1 MPCPAW
7 FRMTPVEFPGL
18 AAWKLRYLE
27 RNCMSRRVLGLKRS
41 IGRDYNP
48 VPISLSLIEGTCAS
62 GTIRS
67 APALQAHPGVST
79 GRLPPTHMSRMLRT
93 WPREQASPHAGFQ
106 VDLKGQVALVTG
118 ASRGIGR
125 AIAVRLA
132 SCGATVVGVARS
144 LEGLQATLQAIHDA
158 GGTAEGFAAD
168 VADSSEVKRIVDE
181 VEAKYQ
187 RISVLVNN
195 AGITRDGLM
204 LRMED
209 DAWQEVIDT
218 NLKGT
223 FLFSRAVGVVM
234 MRARCGRIIN
244 ISSVA
249 GLVGNPGQAN
259 YAASKA
265 GVIGFSKTVAR
276 ELAARGITVNVIAPG
291 FITTD
296 MTDVLPDKIKTEV
309 KERIPLRRFGTP
321 DDIADLVCYL
331 ASPGASYLTGQ
342 VIAVDGGL
350 TV

>member
-1 MPCPAW
+1 MA
-7 FRMTPVEFPGL
+7 E
-18 AAWKLRYLE
+18 AA
-27 RNCMSRRVLGLKRS
+27 S
-41 IGRDYNP
+41 
-48 VPISLSLIEGTCAS
+48 
-62 GTIRS
+62 
-67 APALQAHPGVST
+67 VSKT
-79 GRLPPTHMSRMLRT
+79 GC
-93 WPREQASPHAGFQ
+93 Q
-106 VDLKGQVALVTG
+106 VDLNGQVALVTG

-132 SCGATVVGVARS
+132 SCGATVIGVARKLDS
-144 LEGLQATLQAIHDA
+144 LQATLAAITEA
-158 GGTAEGFAAD
+158 GGTAEGFACD
-168 VADSSEVKRIVDE
+168 VARSEE
-181 VEAKYQ
+181 VNSLVEQLETKYPKIQ
-187 RISVLVNN
+187 ILVNN

-209 DAWQEVIDT
+209 DAWQDVIDT

-223 FLFSRAVGVVM
+223 FLFTRALGATM
-234 MRARCGRIIN
+234 MRGRYGRIVN

-249 GLVGNPGQAN
+249 GIVGNPGQAN
-259 YAASKA
+259 YSASKA

-276 ELAARGITVNVIAPG
+276 ELASRGITVNVVAPG

-296 MTDVLPDKIKTEV
+296 MTDILPDKVKAEV
-309 KERIPLRRFGTP
+309 KDRIPVRRFGTP

>member
-1 MPCPAW
+1 MA
-7 FRMTPVEFPGL
+7 
-18 AAWKLRYLE
+18 
-27 RNCMSRRVLGLKRS
+27 
-41 IGRDYNP
+41 
-48 VPISLSLIEGTCAS
+48 EGES
-62 GTIRS
+62 
-67 APALQAHPGVST
+67 
-79 GRLPPTHMSRMLRT
+79 
-93 WPREQASPHAGFQ
+93 ASPRASLA
-106 VDLKGQVALVTG
+106 VDLKDQVALVTG
-118 ASRGIGR
+118 ALRGIGR
-125 AIAVRLA
+125 GIAVRLA
-132 SCGATVVGVARS
+132 SCGAKVVGVART

-158 GGTAEGFAAD
+158 GGTAEGMAAN

-209 DAWQEVIDT
+209 DAWQEVLDT

-223 FLFSRAVGVVM
+223 FLFSRAVGAVM
-234 MRARCGRIIN
+234 MRARYGRIIN

-276 ELAARGITVNVIAPG
+276 ELASRKITVNVIAPG

-296 MTDVLPDKIKTEV
+296 MTDVLPEKIKTEV

-321 DDIADLVCYL
+321 DDIANLVCFL
-331 ASPGASYLTGQ
+331 ASPAASYITGQ

>member
-1 MPCPAW
+1 M
-7 FRMTPVEFPGL
+7 
-18 AAWKLRYLE
+18 
-27 RNCMSRRVLGLKRS
+27 
-41 IGRDYNP
+41 
-48 VPISLSLIEGTCAS
+48 
-62 GTIRS
+62 
-67 APALQAHPGVST
+67 
-79 GRLPPTHMSRMLRT
+79 
-93 WPREQASPHAGFQ
+93 
-106 VDLKGQVALVTG
+106 
-118 ASRGIGR
+118 
-125 AIAVRLA
+125 
-132 SCGATVVGVARS
+132 
-144 LEGLQATLQAIHDA
+144 QATFQAIHDA
-158 GGTAEGFAAD
+158 GGTAEGFAAN
-168 VADSSEVKRIVDE
+168 VADSTEVKRIIDE

-204 LRMED
+204 LRLED

-234 MRARCGRIIN
+234 MRARYGRIIN

-276 ELAARGITVNVIAPG
+276 ELGSRGITVNVIAPG

-296 MTDVLPDKIKTEV
+296 MTNVLPDKIKTEV